1 MTSQSTDVLWATM
14 THLYRTTPLGVMV
27 VGAFGHGGEA
37 RRLVHRL
44 KYHADLG
51 AGRTLAAA
59 MARCIDADWACLV
72 PVPRATTRRLRYG
85 IDPARWLAGEVSLMS
100 GLPVVDALRAGLW
113 WPRHAGAQ
121 VRRPPVLS
129 PRRPVGPMAVLVDDV
144 ATTGATLDR
153 AAGLAG
159 TPRALVATMAIG
171 PKGP

>member
-1 MTSQSTDVLWATM
+1 MTN
-14 THLYRTTPLGVMV
+14 LYRTTPSGVKV
-27 VGAFGHGGEA
+27 VGAFGHRGEA

-51 AGRTLAAA
+51 AGRALAAA
-59 MARCIDADWACLV
+59 MARCVDADWACLV

-85 IDPARWLAGEVSLMS
+85 IDPARWLTGEVARLS

-113 WPRHAGAQ
+113 WPRHAGAE
-121 VRRPPVLS
+121 VRRS
-129 PRRPVGPMAVLVDDV
+129 PALHARRPAGPMAVLVDDV

-153 AAGLAG
+153 AAALTG
-159 TPRALVATMAIG
+159 TRRALVATVAIG